1 MLDQFD
7 PSTFMCACGVESTLT
22 CRVLGKLRGGRLISE
37 LISLSVVSE
46 CTFYA
51 VLDSFSTRGHGKNC
65 PVKIFEV
72 YVEILGVL
80 SVGRICG
87 DRGGWKIKRR

>member
-1 MLDQFD
+1 M
-7 PSTFMCACGVESTLT
+7 
-22 CRVLGKLRGGRLISE
+22 ISE

-80 SVGRICG
+80 CFGPNSSGG
-87 DRGGWKIKRR
+87 DQRAGKRGATSSKSH

>member
-1 MLDQFD
+1 MFGLRKRVWGLDL
-7 PSTFMCACGVESTLT
+7 PVPTG
-22 CRVLGKLRGGRLISE
+22 RVLGKRGGRLISE

-80 SVGRICG
+80 CFGPNLGVTSGLAN
-87 DRGGWKIKRR
+87 

>member
-1 MLDQFD
+1 MMHNSIN
-7 PSTFMCACGVESTLT
+7 PCEET
-22 CRVLGKLRGGRLISE
+22 RVLGKLRGGRLISE

-51 VLDSFSTRGHGKNC
+51 VLDSFSTRGYGKNC

>member
-1 MLDQFD
+1 MQNCLNH
-7 PSTFMCACGVESTLT
+7 G
-22 CRVLGKLRGGRLISE
+22 RVLGKLRGGRLISE

-51 VLDSFSTRGHGKNC
+51 VLDSFSARGHGKNC

-72 YVEILGVL
+72 YVEMLGVL
-80 SVGRICG
+80 YFGRIC
-87 DRGGWKIKRR
+87 RRPGGLRN